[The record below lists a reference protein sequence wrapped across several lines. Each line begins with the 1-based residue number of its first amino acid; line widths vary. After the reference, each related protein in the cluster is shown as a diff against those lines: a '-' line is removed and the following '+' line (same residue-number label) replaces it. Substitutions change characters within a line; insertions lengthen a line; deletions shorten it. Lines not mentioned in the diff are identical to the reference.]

1 MISDEEIE
9 RERRRLVGRCVEHLR
24 RVMRQQGVN
33 QKELARR
40 LGSSPARVSVVLKG
54 DRNLTLKTL
63 ASFAAALDHHLS
75 FKVFDPPTP
84 EGTAIL
90 CLGA

>member
-1 MISDEEIE
+1 MVTDEEIE
-9 RERRRLVGRCVEHLR
+9 SERRRLVGRCVAHFR
-24 RVMRQQGVN
+24 RVMREQGVN

-63 ASFAAALDHHLS
+63 ASFAAALDHHIS
-75 FKVFDPPTP
+75 FKIFDPPSP
-84 EGTAIL
+84 EGSAIL
-90 CLGA
+90 YLGA